1 MEKHPL
7 LCALVSSSQLLFLVY
22 FRTSSTPFFHNTFL
36 DPPPPRNNNKIYR
49 AGFIANQLVKELGN
63 SAGEGFQELHYV
75 KSAQEGNRTLYQRK
89 SAEVRQILVQYDP
102 QLKCSS
108 LDECYMNLQPYVQLR
123 YGLRVDADNRKNKN
137 KQSRTGLSHEEIQH
151 YWASQKEKE
160 ENNNNN
166 TDDETNTNSNER
178 NTNVEDDD
186 NNDESDSS
194 DSDEDISNTDPTTR
208 TINPMIEYDQRVQ
221 EIVHEVS
228 TSIYYVY

>member
-1 MEKHPL
+1 M
-7 LCALVSSSQLLFLVY
+7 
-22 FRTSSTPFFHNTFL
+22 
-36 DPPPPRNNNKIYR
+36 

-75 KSAQEGNRTLYQRK
+75 APAHEGNRTLYQRK
-89 SAEVRQILVQYDP
+89 SNEVRQILVQYDP

-123 YGLRVDADNRKNKN
+123 YGLRVDADAGKRRKKKKNKNKN
-137 KQSRTGLSHEEIQH
+137 KQPIPVLSHEEIQH

-228 TSIYYVY
+228 TGIYYVY